1 MFYNKIIMA
10 RSARLLLSQSYYH
23 IMTRGNNK
31 TVVFRDDADYD
42 YFLELIAKYKEKHP
56 FDLYHYCLMPNH
68 VHFQVKTKNASDFA
82 VFMKKINLAYFHHYR
97 QKYGWT
103 GHLWQG
109 RYKSQPIGK
118 DAYFI
123 QCGKYIEINP
133 ARKKLA
139 QNPRDYFYSSH
150 NYYAFGEPNVLITE
164 DIFYN
169 DLGKTKKERQKAY
182 QKLIIGDIIIK
193 NYKDAVWGDAD
204 QQHNEKGKIRYHIS
218 KRNSKRK

>member
-1 MFYNKIIMA
+1 MA

-31 TVVFRDDADYD
+31 NVVFRDNDDYD
-42 YFLELIAKYKEKHP
+42 YFLKLISKYKQKHP
-56 FDLYHYCLMPNH
+56 FNLYHYCLMPNH
-68 VHFQVKTKNASDFA
+68 VHLQIKTKNASDFA

-123 QCGKYIEINP
+123 QCGKYIELNP
-133 ARKKLA
+133 ARKNLA
-139 QNPRDYFYSSH
+139 QNPRDYFYSSY
-150 NYYAFGEPNVLITE
+150 NYYAFGGPNVLITE

-169 DLGKTKKERQKAY
+169 GLAKTKKERQKAY

-218 KRNSKRK
+218 KRK